1 MKRILAKS
9 RPYIYYQEKNHENC
23 FLINIL
29 FNQITNYEKS
39 IIISVRGNDLYR
51 SICPKCRRQGR
62 WRERIS
68 YGTDAKNIG
77 LGVKGLYN
85 LTDPIRFEAA
95 ANYWLKKDGVTCW
108 DVQANAHYL
117 FKVGDMLAIYP
128 LGGVGYMR
136 ASVDAIEVTVGGV
149 TAKSESTSD
158 GDIFFNLGGGAQY
171 NLKDNIAITRELKYQ
186 FKDNGQLVIYAGIAY
201 KF

>member
-1 MKRILAKS
+1 MKKVLLLVFVAMTCIGAFAQNAGDKAVGV
-9 RPYIYYQEKNHENC
+9 N
-23 FLINIL
+23 
-29 FNQITNYEKS
+29 
-39 IIISVRGNDLYR
+39 V
-51 SICPKCRRQGR
+51 
-62 WRERIS
+62 S

-136 ASVDAIEVTVGGV
+136 ASVDA
-149 TAKSESTSD
+149 
-158 GDIFFNLGGGAQY
+158 
-171 NLKDNIAITRELKYQ
+171 
-186 FKDNGQLVIYAGIAY
+186 
-201 KF
+201 

>member
-1 MKRILAKS
+1 MKKVLLLVFVAMTCIGAFAQNAGDKAVGV
-9 RPYIYYQEKNHENC
+9 N
-23 FLINIL
+23 
-29 FNQITNYEKS
+29 
-39 IIISVRGNDLYR
+39 V
-51 SICPKCRRQGR
+51 
-62 WRERIS
+62 S

-136 ASVDAIEVTVGGV
+136 ASVDAIEVTVGGM

-171 NLKDNIAITRELKYQ
+171 NLKDNIAITGELKYQ
-186 FKDNGQLVIYAGIAY
+186 FKDNGQLVICAGIAY